1 MKISSYLLRQ
11 AENDLSKLIQS
22 QEIQYKE
29 GLIGCCK
36 KYFLIF
42 PNDHHKYHYNPNKLI
57 SDTLK
62 KKVFNYLYKNS
73 TPYTNMSKPL
83 NEKTTNTMKKIHMFI
98 HWLMILKKFITI
110 QQSQLKLIWKK

>member
-1 MKISSYLLRQ
+1 MRLSSYLPRQ

-22 QEIQYKE
+22 QEIQYNE

-42 PNDHHKYHYNPNKLI
+42 PNDNHKYLYNGGLLI
-57 SDTLK
+57 SDKLI

-83 NEKTTNTMKKIHMFI
+83 NEKTTI
-98 HWLMILKKFITI
+98 ITD
-110 QQSQLKLIWKK
+110 LNCP

>member
-1 MKISSYLLRQ
+1 MRLSSYLPRQ

-42 PNDHHKYHYNPNKLI
+42 PNDNHKYLYNGGLLI
-57 SDTLK
+57 SDKLM
-62 KKVFNYLYKNS
+62 KKVFNYLYTS
-73 TPYTNMSKPL
+73 PYTNMSKSL
-83 NEKTTNTMKKIHMFI
+83 NEKTTNIMKKNHMFI
-98 HWLMILKKFITI
+98 HWLMNLKKFITI
-110 QQSQLKLIWKK
+110 QKSQLKFIWIK